1 MLPAWTQPAA
11 KATLLGW
18 REETTHM
25 KLITPKIRPEVG
37 ASDLS
42 LGELFQLN
50 RQ

>member
-1 MLPAWTQPAA
+1 MPPAWTPPGA
-11 KATLLGW
+11 KASLLGW
-18 REETTHM
+18 REETNM